1 MKVMTIG
8 EWKIKD
14 ESLVEEHEKLMK
26 EWLDSSHNLS
36 LEAGVTPN
44 AVKYYKKLD
53 TSLERIFIV
62 DFDDIDHY
70 YAWMKSLEEVTPEV
84 DYYSKWIEMVTDK
97 IHEDYA
103 SWEAITIL
111 K

>member
-1 MKVMTIG
+1 
-8 EWKIKD
+8 
-14 ESLVEEHEKLMK
+14 MK
-26 EWLDSSHNLS
+26 EWLNSSHKSS
-36 LEAGVTPN
+36 LETGVSPN
-44 AVKYYKKLD
+44 AVKYYKKSE

-62 DFDDIDHY
+62 DFDDLDHY
-70 YAWMKSLEEVTPEV
+70 NAWMKSLEDVTLEV